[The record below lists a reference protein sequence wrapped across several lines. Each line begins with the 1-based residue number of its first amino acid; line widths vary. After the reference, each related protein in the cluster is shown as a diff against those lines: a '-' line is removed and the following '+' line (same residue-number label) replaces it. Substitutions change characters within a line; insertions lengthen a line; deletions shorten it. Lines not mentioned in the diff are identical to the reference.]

1 MIVICKKETK
11 KLVKGLR
18 YEVQNLWNNG
28 QNQSWM
34 EGKIEVKGVS
44 GRYSVNNFTDVN
56 GNSLPNVNHNNVQ
69 TSINNL
75 KFSELKKEDILVCKV
90 DSYKTL
96 MKGGLYKIEKLES
109 NTYERGSIY
118 GRKWTYTEEY
128 VKFEGIKRKLRFNP
142 RRFRK
147 LTPEE
152 SREIQLGSLLENKDP
167 DIIKTVDIDKFEKL
181 LNKEKFLMEALSKSI
196 LDTNRH
202 HLSILEWACK
212 KSSGNI
218 SITEDNY
225 KDLLEMPLKDILQKI
240 EN

>member
-28 QNQSWM
+28 QNQRWID
-34 EGKIEVKGVS
+34 GKIEVKGVS
-44 GRYSVNNFTDVN
+44 GRYSVNNFTDTN
-56 GNSLPNVNHNNVQ
+56 GNPVPNINHS
-69 TSINNL
+69 TPRERIIENL
-75 KFSELKKEDILVCKV
+75 KFADLKKGDILVCKV
-90 DSYKTL
+90 DSYKTM
-96 MKGGLYKIEKLES
+96 MKGGMYKIENLETFS
-109 NTYERGSIY
+109 YNRGT
-118 GRKWTYTEEY
+118 WTHTEEY
-128 VKFEGIKRKLRFNP
+128 VRFEGIKRKLRFNSW
-142 RRFRK
+142 RFRK

-152 SREIQLGSLLENKDP
+152 SREIQLGSILEGKDP
-167 DIIKTVDIDKFEKL
+167 EIIKTTDIDKFDKIV
-181 LNKEKFLMEALSKSI
+181 NKEKALMEILSKSI

-212 KSSGNI
+212 KSNGNI